1 MMRLS
6 VIATLLFS
14 AGCGAQGDP
23 VAPAAE
29 PINPGP
35 GNSSG
40 PVTNLESIGPEP
52 ITFAL

>member
-14 AGCGAQGDP
+14 AACGAQGDP

-35 GNSSG
+35 GNSTE
-40 PVTNLESIGPEP
+40 PVTDTESIGAEP